1 VKASKLME
9 LAMEIEKEEDT
20 IKNKILSIP
29 VNRRNSIGVLRE
41 KLGVVRAKRRKAWR
55 EYEAAIQTN
64 LNI

>member
-1 VKASKLME
+1 
-9 LAMEIEKEEDT
+9 MEIEKEEDT

>member
-1 VKASKLME
+1 ME

-29 VNRRNSIGVLRE
+29 VNRKKTIEDLKETLSKVS
-41 KLGVVRAKRRKAWR
+41 AKRRKAWR
-55 EYEAAIQTN
+55 EYGIAIQTN

>member
-9 LAMEIEKEEDT
+9 LAMEIEKEEDI

-29 VNRRNSIGVLRE
+29 VNRKKSIKDLQE
-41 KLGVVRAKRRKAWR
+41 TLSKARAKRRKAWR